1 MTSFKT
7 IGAACALA
15 LLSAGAASAA
25 PMAHQ
30 DLSAGASAVT
40 AASMTGS
47 SMMGKKKQ
55 RHRTRE
61 TRCNNMPSRC

>member
-1 MTSFKT
+1 MTSFKI

-15 LLSAGAASAA
+15 VLSAGAASAA

-30 DLSAGASAVT
+30 DLGTSATAV
-40 AASMTGS
+40 SMTGS
-47 SMMGKKKQ
+47 TMMGKKKQ
-55 RHRTRE
+55 RQRTHT